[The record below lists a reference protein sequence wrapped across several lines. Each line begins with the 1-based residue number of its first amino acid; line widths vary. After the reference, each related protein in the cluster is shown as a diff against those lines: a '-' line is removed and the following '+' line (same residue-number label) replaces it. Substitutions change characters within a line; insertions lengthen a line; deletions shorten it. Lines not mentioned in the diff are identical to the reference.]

1 MKRLLCICID
11 CYKLFTYVE
20 HRTMKHLLCI
30 CIDCYL
36 YVEHRF
42 LIVVNFD
49 MHCLYLILL
58 KKLKRIHVSEFFWE
72 SAVSEFFGRVPYR
85 RIRIGLDTDTRIRI
99 RVT

>member
-20 HRTMKHLLCI
+20 HQ
-30 CIDCYL
+30 
-36 YVEHRF
+36 F

-58 KKLKRIHVSEFFWE
+58 KKLKRTH
-72 SAVSEFFGRVPYR
+72 VSEFFGRVPYQ

>member
-11 CYKLFTYVE
+11 CYKLFT
-20 HRTMKHLLCI
+20 
-30 CIDCYL
+30 

-58 KKLKRIHVSEFFWE
+58 KKLKRIHVSEFF
-72 SAVSEFFGRVPYR
+72 GRVSYR

>member
-20 HRTMKHLLCI
+20 HRTMKYLLRI

-49 MHCLYLILL
+49 MHCLYLMLL
-58 KKLKRIHVSEFFWE
+58 KKLKRIHVSEFF
-72 SAVSEFFGRVPYR
+72 GRVPYQ
-85 RIRIGLDTDTRIRI
+85 RIRIGLDTDMRIRI